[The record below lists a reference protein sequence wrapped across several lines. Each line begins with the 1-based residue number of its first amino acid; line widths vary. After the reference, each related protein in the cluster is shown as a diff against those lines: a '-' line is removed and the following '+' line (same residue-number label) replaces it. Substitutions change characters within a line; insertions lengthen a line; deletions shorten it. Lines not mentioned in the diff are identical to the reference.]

1 MATSIAFLIAACHF
15 CRPDDLSEPQ
25 RCHCC
30 QRVPRQRQRCLAPAS
45 EVIGVPTAD
54 AAAWL
59 VNEVALDTLA
69 DQLDLPLD
77 KVDAAVQVFVSASK
91 NNEDAAAATKAAMDC
106 GDDSDDELT

>member
-1 MATSIAFLIAACHF
+1 
-15 CRPDDLSEPQ
+15 
-25 RCHCC
+25 
-30 QRVPRQRQRCLAPAS
+30 
-45 EVIGVPTAD
+45 
-54 AAAWL
+54 

-77 KVDAAVQVFVSASK
+77 KVDTAVAAFVSASK